1 MKFPACRLLSI
12 LISHQGL
19 SLKIEAAKGV
29 EQNVPIIV
37 EQPGNKEQYKFAVE
51 NWKEEMW

>member
-1 MKFPACRLLSI
+1 MKFPACSLLSI
-12 LISHQGL
+12 LISHQG
-19 SLKIEAAKGV
+19 LKIEAAKGV

-51 NWKEEMW
+51 NWKEEM

>member
-37 EQPGNKEQYKFAVE
+37 EQLGNKEQYKFAVE